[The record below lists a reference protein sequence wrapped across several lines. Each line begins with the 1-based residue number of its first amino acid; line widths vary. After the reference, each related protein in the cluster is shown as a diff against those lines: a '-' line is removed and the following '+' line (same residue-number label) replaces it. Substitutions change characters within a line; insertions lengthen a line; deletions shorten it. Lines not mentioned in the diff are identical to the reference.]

1 MSYSPDIHRLLPQS
15 PDAEKGILASIILAP
30 YECVAI
36 CDDAGVDAE
45 WFHIPAHATVYAAIR
60 AILDAPSGQLS
71 FLSLTTYLSDRQ
83 KLDGIGGTGF
93 INELWTFLPTASNL
107 QYYVDLAGS
116 KLRLR
121 RIIKVCNEY
130 GARAYDEQH
139 EAETLASEFESKV
152 LTLSEGKAGRAEKS
166 NKQLAMQ
173 VVANIQNLYENKG
186 KITGIETGF
195 SAYDNLT
202 NGLHPSEL
210 TVLAARQSEGK
221 TAFGLAIALHVTL
234 VLGIPVIFV
243 SLEMSA
249 EQLMQRLICMI
260 AELNLQRVR
269 DGFMS
274 ERDFPALTAAAT
286 KMAESLI
293 VILDDVGQVAS
304 IQKCRSKVRAK
315 VRELRKNGHKQTVV
329 MVDYLQLMTSDGKKA
344 TIREQEVAE
353 VSRGLKMMSKELDVP
368 VVALAQINR
377 SMEKEKRRPKASD
390 LRESGSIEQ
399 DADNIGLLYRPER
412 YCEPNDPELENLRGK
427 AELEIAKQRNG
438 PAQEII
444 ELRFVKEYARF
455 ENL

>member
-1 MSYSPDIHRLLPQS
+1 
-15 PDAEKGILASIILAP
+15 
-30 YECVAI
+30 
-36 CDDAGVDAE
+36 
-45 WFHIPAHATVYAAIR
+45 
-60 AILDAPSGQLS
+60 
-71 FLSLTTYLSDRQ
+71 
-83 KLDGIGGTGF
+83 
-93 INELWTFLPTASNL
+93 
-107 QYYVDLAGS
+107 
-116 KLRLR
+116 
-121 RIIKVCNEY
+121 
-130 GARAYDEQH
+130 
-139 EAETLASEFESKV
+139 
-152 LTLSEGKAGRAEKS
+152 LTLSEGKAGRSELS
-166 NKQLAMQ
+166 NKQL
-173 VVANIQNLYENKG
+173 VTSVIEDVKTLYENKG
-186 KITGIETGF
+186 KITGIATGF
-195 SAYDNLT
+195 TAYDNLT

-210 TVLAARQSEGK
+210 TVFAARQSEGK
-221 TAFGLAIALHVTL
+221 TAFGLAIALFISL
-234 VLGIPVIFV
+234 VLGIPVIIV

-249 EQLMQRLICMI
+249 KQLMSRLLCML

-269 DGFMS
+269 DGLMS
-274 ERDFPALTAAAT
+274 ERDFPALMAAAT

-315 VRELRKNGHKQTVV
+315 ARELRKNGHEKVVV

-353 VSRGLKMMSKELDVP
+353 VSRGLKMMSKELDAP

-412 YCEPNDPELENLRGK
+412 YCEPNDPEIENLRGK